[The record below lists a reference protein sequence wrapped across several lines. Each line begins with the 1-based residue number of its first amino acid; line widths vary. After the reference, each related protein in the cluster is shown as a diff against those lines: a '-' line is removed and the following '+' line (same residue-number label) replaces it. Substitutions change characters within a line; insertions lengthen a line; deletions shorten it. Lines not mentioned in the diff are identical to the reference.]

1 MVDAMIRTLQDKA
14 ERLDRQDPLAGFRER
29 FAVPDESLLY
39 MDGNSLGRMP
49 LASREHVQRVLDDQ
63 WADRLI
69 RSWGEDWYQAP
80 TRIGNKLAELIG
92 ARPGEVV
99 ISDSTSVNLYKLV
112 MSALALRGDRLEIIS
127 DQLNFPTDLY
137 VLQSAVQ
144 TLGKG
149 HRITLLESPDQI
161 GISLDDFRQALSE
174 DTALVTF
181 STPTF
186 KSGFL
191 HPIREM
197 TRMAHEAGALVLW
210 DFSHA
215 VGVVPL
221 DLAEWEIDF
230 AVGCTYKY
238 LNGGPGSPA
247 FLYVRGDLQDDALGH
262 PWGWWGHTKPFD
274 FDLEFTP
281 DESIRRFLVGTPPV
295 LSLTTIEPALDLV
308 LEAGVGAIRAKSV
321 AQGEYFLELFD
332 SLLDPLGYSLGSPR
346 NPDQRGSHI
355 SVRHPEG
362 YRITQAL
369 IQEENLIPDFR
380 EPDNIRLGF
389 APLYTRFEDL
399 FETARC
405 LQKVV
410 EEESYQGYGEER
422 ATVR

>member
-1 MVDAMIRTLQDKA
+1 MGETWKA
-14 ERLDRQDPLAGFRER
+14 LENQADRMDREDPLSGFRSR

-49 LASREHVQRVLDDQ
+49 LQTREHLQQVLEVE
-63 WADRLI
+63 WAERLI

-80 TRIGNKLAELIG
+80 TRIGDKLGKLIG

-99 ISDSTSVNLYKLV
+99 ISDSTSVNLYKMV
-112 MSALALRGDRLEIIS
+112 MAALSLNEQRREIIS
-127 DQLNFPTDLY
+127 DTLNFPTDLY
-137 VLQSAVQ
+137 VLQSAVR
-144 TLGKG
+144 TLGSG
-149 HRITLLESPDQI
+149 YRINLLKSPDQI
-161 GISLDDFRQALSE
+161 RVSLEDFQQALSKE
-174 DTALVTF
+174 TALVTF

-186 KSGFL
+186 KSGYL
-191 HPIREM
+191 HPIGEM
-197 TRMAHEAGALVLW
+197 TRMAHEVGTLVLW

-215 VGVVPL
+215 VGAVPL
-221 DLAEWEIDF
+221 DLAAWEVDF

-247 FLYVRGDLQDDALGH
+247 FLYVRQDLQEKALGH

-281 DESIRRFLVGTPPV
+281 DDSLRRFLVGTPPM
-295 LSLTTIEPALDLV
+295 LSMAAVEPALDLI
-308 LEAGVGAIRAKSV
+308 LEAGMDDIRSKSI
-321 AQGEYFLELFD
+321 ALGEYFLELFD
-332 SLLDPLGYSLGSPR
+332 SQLQPLGFSLGSPR
-346 NPDQRGSHI
+346 NPDERGSHI
-355 SVRHPEG
+355 SVRHSEG

-389 APLYTRFEDL
+389 SPLYTSFREIYQAAL
-399 FETARC
+399 C
-405 LQKVV
+405 LKKVV
-410 EEESYQGYGEER
+410 EEKTYQHFETDR

>member
-1 MVDAMIRTLQDKA
+1 MVDVRMEAFQDQA

-49 LASREHVQRVLDDQ
+49 VASRDHVQRVMDDQ
-63 WADRLI
+63 WADGLI

-80 TRIGNKLAELIG
+80 TRIGNKLGQLIG

-112 MSALALRGDRLEIIS
+112 MSALALREDRLGILS

-137 VLQSAVQ
+137 VLQSAVR
-144 TLGKG
+144 TLGRG
-149 HRITLLESPDQI
+149 HQITLLESPDQI
-161 GISLDDFRQALSE
+161 GIRLDDFRQALSE

-191 HPIREM
+191 HPIQEM

-215 VGVVPL
+215 AGAVPL
-221 DLAEWEIDF
+221 NLAEWEIDF

-247 FLYVRGDLQDDALGH
+247 FLYVRADLQEEALGH

-295 LSLTTIEPALDLV
+295 LSTTAIEPALDLV
-308 LEAGVGAIRAKSV
+308 LEAGMDSIRAKSV
-321 AQGEYFLELFD
+321 ALGEYFLELFD
-332 SLLDPLGYSLGSPR
+332 SLLVPVGYSLGSPR
-346 NPDQRGSHI
+346 NAEQRGSHI

-369 IQEENLIPDFR
+369 IQDENLIPDFR

-389 APLYTRFEDL
+389 APLYTSFAEL
-399 FETARC
+399 LQTA
-405 LQKVV
+405 LGLKKVV
-410 EEESYQGYGEER
+410 ETESYQRYGEER
-422 ATVR
+422 AAVR

>member
-1 MVDAMIRTLQDKA
+1 MLMEALHNKA
-14 ERLDRQDPLAGFRER
+14 ERLDREDPLVGFRTR
-29 FAVPDESLLY
+29 FAVPDETLLY
-39 MDGNSLGRMP
+39 LDGNSLGRMP
-49 LASREHVQRVLDDQ
+49 LQSREHVQRVVEEQ
-63 WADRLI
+63 WADGLI

-80 TRIGNKLAELIG
+80 TRIGNKLGSLIG
-92 ARPGEVV
+92 ARPGEVI

-112 MSALALRGDRLEIIS
+112 LSALALREDRLSIIS

-137 VLQSAVQ
+137 VLQSAVR
-144 TLGKG
+144 TLGRG
-149 HRITLLESPDQI
+149 HEITLLESPDQI
-161 GISLDDFRQALSE
+161 GITLDDFRRALSE

-186 KSGFL
+186 KSGYL

-215 VGVVPL
+215 VGSVPL
-221 DLAEWEIDF
+221 DLTEWEIDF

-247 FLYVRGDLQDDALGH
+247 FLYVREELQDEAVGH
-262 PWGWWGHTKPFD
+262 PWGWWGHTRPFD

-281 DESIRRFLVGTPPV
+281 DDSIRRFLVGTPPV
-295 LSLTTIEPALDLV
+295 LSMMAIEPALDLV
-308 LEAGVGAIRAKSV
+308 REAGMEAVRAKSV
-321 AQGEYFLELFD
+321 ALGEYFLELFD
-332 SLLDPLGYSLGSPR
+332 EILEPLGYSLGSPR
-346 NPDQRGSHI
+346 NAEQRGSHI

-380 EPDNIRLGF
+380 EPDHIRLGF
-389 APLYTRFEDL
+389 APLYISFEEL
-399 FETARC
+399 YQTALC
-405 LQKVV
+405 LRKVV
-410 EEESYQGYGEER
+410 EEKSYQQYGEER
-422 ATVR
+422 STVR